1 MTLGDCLVEESLQA
15 KLVTCVVLMQT
26 ILKSLSFANTAN
38 LAGEITNKT
47 VAKCF
52 WKQELIEEL
61 DDLGL
66 RESWIFSESKD
77 PGNKFS
83 GTEEDAM
90 EYVEQLRSESLYSH
104 QCSERCQKKGKD
116 ICCSTWVIYK
126 HSFWNVDFFINKLL
140 LQYQLMFLFSF

>member
-1 MTLGDCLVEESLQA
+1 MQA
-15 KLVTCVVLMQT
+15 KLVTCVVLIQT
-26 ILKSLSFANTAN
+26 TLLGFILKRFCCANTAN
-38 LAGEITNKT
+38 LPGEITSKT

-66 RESWIFSESKD
+66 LESWTFSESKD

-90 EYVEQLRSESLYSH
+90 EYIEQLRSESLYSH
-104 QCSERCQKKGKD
+104 QCSESCQKKGKD
-116 ICCSTWVIYK
+116 VCCSTWIIYMHFLK
-126 HSFWNVDFFINKLL
+126 VDFFKSYLCSTN
-140 LQYQLMFLFSF
+140 